1 VIIMSENSAHG
12 VSRFAMEAGVAALTA
27 LFGAAVVYGS
37 TEAGAGWT
45 DMGPDAGYFPFYIGL
60 LIIFGSAMNLV
71 GAFTKH
77 RASGEVFIEM
87 ARLRVVLGFLLPLIA
102 FAAVATFLGLYVGT
116 ALYIAGTMIVQG
128 KYKWWTGLAS
138 GIGVALFFFIIFEIG
153 FKVPLL
159 KGPVEAYFG
168 IY

>member
-1 VIIMSENSAHG
+1 MHENSATG
-12 VSRFAMEAGVAALTA
+12 LSRFVMEVAVSLLNGA
-27 LFGAAVVYGS
+27 FGIAVCYGS
-37 TEAGAGWT
+37 VEAGAGWT

-71 GAFTKH
+71 FSFVKH
-77 RASGEVFIEM
+77 RGTGEIFIDA
-87 ARLRVVLGFLLPLIA
+87 ARFKVVLGFLVPLVA
-102 FAAVATFLGLYVGT
+102 FAAVATFLGLYIGT
-116 ALYIAGTMIVQG
+116 ALYIAGAMIFQG
-128 KYKWWTGLAS
+128 RYKWWVGLAS
-138 GIGVALFFFIIFEIG
+138 GIGVALFFFVIFEIG